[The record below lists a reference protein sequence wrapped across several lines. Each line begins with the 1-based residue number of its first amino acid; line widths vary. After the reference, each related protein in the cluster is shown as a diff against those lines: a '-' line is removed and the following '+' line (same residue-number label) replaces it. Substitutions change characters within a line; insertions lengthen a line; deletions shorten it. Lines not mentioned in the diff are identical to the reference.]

1 MEATQ
6 LPQPVITPA
15 VPTTYDVM
23 KLGGE
28 LMVVMPHGDFHA
40 IKYAAMRAMITL
52 ELLVEGG
59 MTLRGS
65 ADTIQRDI
73 ADLNAV
79 WNLTYG

>member
-15 VPTTYDVM
+15 VPTTYDLMHRDGV
-23 KLGGE
+23 
-28 LMVVMPHGDFHA
+28 LMVVMPHDDFHT

-52 ELLVEGG
+52 ELLAEGG
-59 MTLRGS
+59 ITLQGS

-73 ADLNAV
+73 ADLKAV